1 MYTLYK
7 GLKAAKVTS
16 SFSVLSC
23 LSSSSISAF
32 LDSMQGRTKL
42 MLHICYFYVQFS
54 EPVGKIQGL
63 IKHLQRPYLFS
74 CTSKGLEF
82 LKLNSRTFKD
92 FSSML

>member
-16 SFSVLSC
+16 SC

-92 FSSML
+92 FSSTL